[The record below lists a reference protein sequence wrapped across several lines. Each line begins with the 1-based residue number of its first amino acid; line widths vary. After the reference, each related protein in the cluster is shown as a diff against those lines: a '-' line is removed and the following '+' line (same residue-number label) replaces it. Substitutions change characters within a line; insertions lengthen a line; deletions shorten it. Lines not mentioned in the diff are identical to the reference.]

1 MNVYPLVTISAFFW
15 GANFILA
22 GFVLQDLSPLWA
34 AALRF
39 LLGAA
44 IMFAIAVVRREE
56 LFSLARRNA
65 GIYLM
70 LGAVG
75 IVAFNLFFFNA
86 MRFTSADNAA
96 LIMATNPLLTT
107 LLAMVFLGERASSR
121 HLVALPLALFGVAVV
136 ISQGDLSRLA
146 SLRISEGDLL
156 MLAANASWA
165 LYNVLSRRHM
175 PAGSATT
182 NTAWVTTSGAA
193 LLLLI
198 ALASGAGIG
207 PIGAKAGMALA
218 VMAAGGSVLAY
229 LFWGMGIVRLG
240 AAKTSIF
247 LNLVPVFAML
257 LGVFIG
263 ALPTPAQLVGGALVL
278 VGVSISMLPKQKL
291 ARAM

>member
-15 GANFILA
+15 GANFVLA
-22 GFVLQDLSPLWA
+22 GFVLADLSPLWA

-44 IMFAIAVVRREE
+44 IMFSIAVLRREE

-65 GIYLM
+65 ATYLM

-86 MRFTSADNAA
+86 MRFTSADNAS

-107 LLAMVFLGERASSR
+107 LLAMMFLGEKASLR

-146 SLRISEGDLL
+146 SLRISEGDVL

-165 LYNVLSRRHM
+165 LYNVLSRRYM
-175 PAGSATT
+175 PKGSATA
-182 NTAWVTTSGAA
+182 NTAWITASGASI
-193 LLLLI
+193 LLVV
-198 ALASGAGIG
+198 ALASGGQFGAIG
-207 PIGAKAGMALA
+207 VKAGMALA

-257 LGVFIG
+257 LDGIIG
-263 ALPTPAQLVGGALVL
+263 TSPTPSQYLGGALVL

-291 ARAM
+291 ARAV